1 MIIGIVKW
9 TFFSF
14 LKIQQNLQ
22 LGVNLSFLEDSL
34 AIAKLIGVNLLT
46 ICFTPWNDFIFFK
59 SKKKKKKGELLY
71 LFNIICIIK

>member
-34 AIAKLIGVNLLT
+34 AIAKLIGINLLT

-59 SKKKKKKGELLY
+59 SKKKEKKKEVSFY
-71 LFNIICIIK
+71 IFSILFA